1 MPAPHAPRGAEN
13 VVKMLVGL
21 EYALRL
27 KHWLVF
33 ILLGAIWSSSFM
45 WIKIAVQ
52 EIGPITLVAF
62 RVLFGLLFGVVVIYI
77 QRIGWPRT
85 VKEWTPL
92 LVLGVANIA
101 IPFFLISWGEQSI
114 DSAVASILNATV
126 PLFTILIAHSLLHD
140 DKITAPKALG
150 LLMGFAGVVI
160 LMSKDIGASLG
171 SLLGQ
176 LAIVLASAFYAG
188 GAVYARKTT
197 EGMPGILRS
206 AGPLLP
212 ATVVM
217 WLAMFMI
224 ESPVKFPQLGIT
236 WIALLFLGVLGSGLA
251 FVMSYY
257 LLHEIGPTRTTMV
270 TYLFPLGGVVLGVVF
285 LGEELSWQ
293 LVVGAALIVLSL
305 VVANMQPQRQEQN
318 IEKQAAADS

>member
-1 MPAPHAPRGAEN
+1 LKP
-13 VVKMLVGL
+13 
-21 EYALRL
+21 

-62 RVLFGLLFGVVVIYI
+62 RVLFGLLFGVAVIII
-77 QRIGWPRT
+77 QRIRWPRT
-85 VKEWTPL
+85 LKEWIPL
-92 LVLGVANIA
+92 LVLGITNIA

-126 PLFTILIAHSLLHD
+126 PLFTILIAHYLLQD
-140 DKITAPKALG
+140 DKMTPPKVLG

-160 LMSKDIGASLG
+160 LMSKDIGSSLG
-171 SLLGQ
+171 SVLGQ

-197 EGMPGILRS
+197 HDMPGIMRS

-217 WLAMFMI
+217 WLAMFLI
-224 ESPVKFPQLGIT
+224 ERPVEFPQLGIT
-236 WIALLFLGVLGSGLA
+236 WIALLVLGILGSGFA
-251 FVMSYY
+251 FVLSYY
-257 LLHEIGPTRTTMV
+257 LLHEIGPTRTSMV
-270 TYLFPLGGVVLGVVF
+270 TYLFPLGGVILGVVF
-285 LGEELSWQ
+285 LNETLSWQ
-293 LVVGAALIVLSL
+293 LVFGAALIVLSL
-305 VVANMQPQRQEQN
+305 VVANMQSQ
-318 IEKQAAADS
+318 KQGQSVKQVTTDE